1 MKTEDQKE
9 ETKIDK
15 IEEPMKIQFIPIIGQ
30 IINIPITGN
39 ITFIDPS
46 MIPAGMSGQ
55 LLPTTSQVT
64 DGPLKSGTIT
74 MSNENQKSAD
84 IKMETDEGEVVTLE
98 EK

>member
-46 MIPAGMSGQ
+46 MIQSGMSGQ

-74 MSNENQKSAD
+74 NENKKSAD

>member
-46 MIPAGMSGQ
+46 MIQSGMSGQ
-55 LLPTTSQVT
+55 LVPTTSQVT
-64 DGPLKSGTIT
+64 DGPLKYGTIT
-74 MSNENQKSAD
+74 NENQKSAD